1 MAKLTGFSAIRSAFA
16 NRNFRLYTSGNVCS
30 HVGTW
35 VQRIAVGWL
44 TWQLTKSA
52 FWLGVMSMADLLPAV
67 LLAPLAG
74 AVADRVERIQAI
86 KVTQALAMVQAI
98 TLAVLTWTGLITIEI
113 LLGLTFF
120 LGIVMAF
127 NQPLR
132 LATIPSLVER
142 KDMAAAISINS
153 LSFNGSRV
161 VGPAI
166 AGVVIEYFGI
176 APCFALNAVTFVA
189 FQVALFMLGAGQKDR
204 PTGAK
209 PIGNI
214 PLEIMEGVLYCARH
228 VGIAPMI
235 VMVAFTAVLGRAYA
249 ELLPGFADEVF
260 GYGADGLA
268 MLTSSMG
275 AGAVIAGAFMAGRGT
290 LEGLTT
296 VVIRGVFVLGVSV
309 LAFTIAPSIWA
320 AMVCIACSGYAAV
333 TCSVGQQTLLQSA
346 MSPSMRGRVMSLY
359 GMIARGGPS
368 LGALMMGS
376 LHNWFG
382 LRWPVL
388 GGAAA
393 CLVLWFWVFRRRHRM
408 AKALENIADDEPA
421 TEKAAG

>member
-1 MAKLTGFSAIRSAFA
+1 MA
-16 NRNFRLYTSGNVCS
+16 
-30 HVGTW
+30 
-35 VQRIAVGWL
+35 
-44 TWQLTKSA
+44 
-52 FWLGVMSMADLLPAV
+52 
-67 LLAPLAG
+67 
-74 AVADRVERIQAI
+74 QAMI
-86 KVTQALAMVQAI
+86 LSI
-98 TLAVLTWTGLITIEI
+98 LTWTGLINIEI

-142 KDMAAAISINS
+142 KDMPAAISINS

-166 AGVVIEYFGI
+166 AGIVIEYFGI
-176 APCFALNAVTFVA
+176 APCFAFNAGSFVF
-189 FQVALFMLGAGQKDR
+189 FQIALFMLGAGQKDR

-228 VGIAPMI
+228 IGIAPMI
-235 VMVAFTAVLGRAYA
+235 VMVAFTAILGRAYA

-275 AGAVIAGAFMAGRGT
+275 AGAVIGGAFMASRGT
-290 LEGLTT
+290 LDGLTT

-309 LAFTIAPSIWA
+309 LAFTIAPSIWVGMA
-320 AMVCIACSGYAAV
+320 CIACSGYAAV

-346 MSPSMRGRVMSLY
+346 MVPSMRGRVMSLY
-359 GMIARGGPS
+359 GMISRGGPS
-368 LGALMMGS
+368 LGALIMGS
-376 LHNWFG
+376 LHGWFG

-388 GGAAA
+388 GGAAT
-393 CLVLWFWVFRRRHRM
+393 CLVLWLWVFQRRHRM
-408 AKALENIADDEPA
+408 ARALENIAEEEPA
-421 TEKAAG
+421 TERAVG